1 MVNKRYNFWI
11 DECEL
16 EMLKKKASKEN
27 RSLANYIKTKL
38 FKDIKKKN
46 E

>member
-1 MVNKRYNFWI
+1 MANKRFNFWI

-16 EMLKKKASKEN
+16 EMLKERASKEN

-38 FKDIKKKN
+38 FKDKKEK
-46 E
+46 